1 MGKKRCYLQLVITPV
16 NALNAHADLVSKVPS
31 PPPSREE
38 IRGPWE
44 RGCAYARIKRPNP
57 PSLLQ
62 TKDTAKLQP
71 SNMISKLLYS
81 MFFRK
86 RHPPESCLYTAE
98 LSRALVLRL
107 VERSYRA
114 ITSWNRERGGKRTLL
129 HHYYCIASI
138 TCKDA
143 IQIQQ
148 VLSS

>member
-1 MGKKRCYLQLVITPV
+1 MRCYLQLVTTPV

-38 IRGPWE
+38 IIRGPWE
-44 RGCAYARIKRPNP
+44 RGCAYARIKRPKP

-71 SNMISKLLYS
+71 SNMISKQLYS

-138 TCKDA
+138 NCKDV

-148 VLSS
+148 VLSN